1 LRVWIDLD
9 AGSVERGVRVANAT
23 GESEG
28 RLYMIH
34 DAPLVSGAHA
44 DLTIEFDIPEP
55 VTMPSPV
62 YAAEVVSTGAPP
74 NPEEPVTVDGATL
87 LPNGTLAL
95 EFNTISNRVYYV
107 KHSAEMS
114 GWNTILPPIAGTEAG
129 SNGSFPA
136 RPALETIQPLSSTDF
151 TA

>member
-1 LRVWIDLD
+1 
-9 AGSVERGVRVANAT
+9 
-23 GESEG
+23 
-28 RLYMIH
+28 MIH

-107 KHSAEMS
+107 QHSAEMS
-114 GWNTILPPIAGTEAG
+114 GWNTILPPIAGTGGRVEWIVPG
-129 SNGSFPA
+129 PHGIGNNPTVEFSRFYSLIMI
-136 RPALETIQPLSSTDF
+136 R
-151 TA
+151 